1 MDDVIAF
8 CLYLTKKVRLTL
20 RRLLRR
26 KCYRDF
32 PERNECNQSLL
43 HYSQLPEFIL
53 VFVFFLYFLNLSES
67 YKTIP
72 LIFTRNIK
80 TNRQTD
86 RQTESENVRCYPRW
100 RHASLYDVIIM
111 DELTINKQ
119 VASLFKKHLLFL
131 LFENVIF
138 FLMFAL
144 LLFQWNLICEKANIA
159 ATVQSLFVGGMMAGS
174 LVFGAVSDFF
184 GRRFCL
190 FLCSA
195 LAVGLSITLLES
207 IYTDI

>member
-8 CLYLTKKVRLTL
+8 CLYLRKKVRLTL

-26 KCYRDF
+26 KCYRDS

-53 VFVFFLYFLNLSES
+53 VFAFFLYFLNLNES

-100 RHASLYDVIIM
+100 WHASLYDVIIM

-119 VASLFKKHLLFL
+119 VASLFKKHLL
-131 LFENVIF
+131 LFCSKMLF
-138 FLMFAL
+138 FSYVCFVVVSVEPYMRKGEHCCHSAVA
-144 LLFQWNLICEKANIA
+144 ICWRYDGRF
-159 ATVQSLFVGGMMAGS
+159 SLFWS
-174 LVFGAVSDFF
+174 
-184 GRRFCL
+184 
-190 FLCSA
+190 
-195 LAVGLSITLLES
+195 SI
-207 IYTDI
+207 